1 MILREIVDRLIRS
14 VSGGNDPSGSKYDPV
29 YVESIIPSLREK
41 AIKAEYNGTKVTTA
55 TKRVDYA
62 WLNPA
67 FTVTREPAV
76 VTTDFVTFNVPKP
89 LSINKA
95 VDGFIYVGKENESV
109 SFKKLTSREEA
120 AIYTERGFF
129 RNGKD
134 IGYLWQQPNLEVYGN
149 NALLEVQV
157 RAILSN
163 PLDAPNFDHEVDE
176 YPITESVLS
185 LMVQLF
191 KEEMNIN
198 VNKPADT
205 VLDNADTLNKAAIS
219 QNTRA

>member
-29 YVESIIPSLREK
+29 YVESITPSLREK
-41 AIKAEYNGTKVTTA
+41 AIKAEYNG

-67 FTVTREPAV
+67 FTVTRTPAV

-163 PLDAPNFDHEVDE
+163 PLDAPNFDPEVDE
-176 YPITESVLS
+176 YPVTESVLS
-185 LMVQLF
+185 IMVELF
-191 KEEMNIN
+191 KQEININ
-198 VNKPADT
+198 INKPTDT
-205 VLDNADTLNKAAIS
+205 VLDNADTLSKAAIS
-219 QNTRA
+219 QNAR